1 MCRSLDVWELLSMEV
16 VACLLHCMLAL
27 RSKGAVVCGRFH
39 ESASQRVDIVV
50 TECCGAWASVC
61 GRCGAWVS

>member
-1 MCRSLDVWELLSMEV
+1 MEV